1 METGMAREFGK
12 AATLK
17 RELSD
22 RFRRDRAP
30 LESLLAAARGDGDG
44 LPPELA
50 ALRRRSEALR
60 PVAAELAERERA
72 GRLTSPVRVLASS
85 FTHMHLNRILRSS
98 ARAQEMVI
106 YHLLGRLYESEA
118 ARRRSG

>member
-1 METGMAREFGK
+1 M
-12 AATLK
+12 
-17 RELSD
+17 
-22 RFRRDRAP
+22 
-30 LESLLAAARGDGDG
+30 
-44 LPPELA
+44 
-50 ALRRRSEALR
+50 
-60 PVAAELAERERA
+60 AAELAERERA
-72 GRLTSPVRVLASS
+72 GRLTSPVRVMASS